1 MSSFYT
7 KLCPM
12 FLCLLV
18 LLPSLVVGERTCDS
32 EESGER
38 NKPEALKYKLV
49 ALASILVFGGIGVCI
64 PMLGKFVTWLNP
76 ENNLFYIIK
85 VFAAGVIL
93 STSCVHILLDSFE
106 NLTSPCLNE
115 IWGKFPWT
123 GFVMMVA
130 VILVLI
136 IESFLPVAAAAD
148 ANQLLRDR
156 VLAQVLELGIVVHS
170 VIIGI
175 SLGASQS
182 PDTIKPLVIAL
193 TFHQFFEGMGLAG
206 CISQGKFK
214 ACNMVIMA
222 LFFALTTPIGI
233 AIGIGISDSYD
244 ENSPKALAVEGILN
258 ATSAGILI
266 YMALVDLLAPRFRE
280 LKVRSSGRLQLG
292 SILSVLFVAIQ
303 HLNVDSTEEGAT
315 DIEHD
320 TQASNSNWVVACSFS
335 QCQTSSGCC
344 KKKIIMHLFFLQL
357 EVKMKRRGDDTK
369 YVAKMLL
376 YGGTF
381 GCLSPIL
388 SISAFISDKSPFV
401 YPKDEEHYKYLKAK
415 SFFPKL
421 IEYITSGPIAWE
433 VVGGVASARKLIG
446 ATNPLPAEPGTI
458 RGMLYMEVTAL
469 KMGNV
474 K

>member
-18 LLPSLVVGERTCDS
+18 LLPSLVVGECTCDS

-76 ENNLFYIIK
+76 ENNLFYMIK

-93 STSCVHILLDSFE
+93 STGCVHILPDAFE

-136 IESFLPVAAAAD
+136 IESFLPGYITKSSPNKNGDEENSEHQVHTHATHGHAHGSVAAAVD

-214 ACNMVIMA
+214 ARNMVIMA

-266 YMALVDLLAPRFRE
+266 YMALVDLLAP
-280 LKVRSSGRLQLG
+280 G
-292 SILSVLFVAIQ
+292 I
-303 HLNVDSTEEGAT
+303 
-315 DIEHD
+315 
-320 TQASNSNWVVACSFS
+320 
-335 QCQTSSGCC
+335 
-344 KKKIIMHLFFLQL
+344 
-357 EVKMKRRGDDTK
+357 
-369 YVAKMLL
+369 
-376 YGGTF
+376 
-381 GCLSPIL
+381 
-388 SISAFISDKSPFV
+388 
-401 YPKDEEHYKYLKAK
+401 
-415 SFFPKL
+415 
-421 IEYITSGPIAWE
+421 
-433 VVGGVASARKLIG
+433 
-446 ATNPLPAEPGTI
+446 
-458 RGMLYMEVTAL
+458 
-469 KMGNV
+469 
-474 K
+474 

>member
-1 MSSFYT
+1 MSSCYT
-7 KLCPM
+7 KLCSM

-18 LLPSLVVGERTCDS
+18 LLPSLVVGECTCDS

-76 ENNLFYIIK
+76 ENNLFYMIK

-93 STSCVHILLDSFE
+93 STGCVHILPDAFE

-115 IWGKFPWT
+115 IWGKFSWT

-136 IESFLPVAAAAD
+136 IESFLPCYITKSSPNKNGDEENSEHQVHTHATHGHAHGGDEENSEHQVHTHATHGHAHGSVAAAAD

-193 TFHQFFEGMGLAG
+193 TIHQFFEGMGLAG

-214 ACNMVIMA
+214 ARNMVIMA

-280 LKVRSSGRLQLG
+280 LKVQSSGRLQLG
-292 SILSVLFVAIQ
+292 SIVSVLF
-303 HLNVDSTEEGAT
+303 GAG
-315 DIEHD
+315 
-320 TQASNSNWVVACSFS
+320 SMS
-335 QCQTSSGCC
+335 
-344 KKKIIMHLFFLQL
+344 
-357 EVKMKRRGDDTK
+357 
-369 YVAKMLL
+369 LL
-376 YGGTF
+376 
-381 GCLSPIL
+381 
-388 SISAFISDKSPFV
+388 AV
-401 YPKDEEHYKYLKAK
+401 WA
-415 SFFPKL
+415 
-421 IEYITSGPIAWE
+421 
-433 VVGGVASARKLIG
+433 
-446 ATNPLPAEPGTI
+446 
-458 RGMLYMEVTAL
+458 
-469 KMGNV
+469 
-474 K
+474 